1 MSEIGKLESRVRDFI
16 NSTRRQ
22 SILLKKSADWNTLCS
37 ALDIVGDTQL
47 AIDSYPQFHKTKDDG
62 AIYLLIYGILQGLLL
77 QQNAA
82 KNIGRVLGF
91 KVKLPKQLNDIRV
104 IRNGAAGHPMSQ
116 KENGLSRSCFI
127 SRGTILPKSFQLM
140 TIFAHNNDYKIESI
154 SIPKLIDIQ
163 RKYLSEVLEKVV
175 VELERQ
181 EMEHRKKHS
190 GKKLLDSFPHTI
202 DYHFSKIYESTRS
215 SDSLPLG
222 EINLKVISKALENF
236 KSELEIRGEWNV
248 YDAID
253 YHYDLLEY
261 PLNRLVEYFDGENII
276 NAKDAYIYTSFLSGQ
291 IESLKEIAKELDE
304 KYESN
309 SLANRHEKGLKKG
322 QISL

>member
-22 SILLKKSADWNTLCS
+22 FILLKKSADWNTLCS

-140 TIFAHNNDYKIESI
+140 TILF
-154 SIPKLIDIQ
+154 
-163 RKYLSEVLEKVV
+163 
-175 VELERQ
+175 
-181 EMEHRKKHS
+181 
-190 GKKLLDSFPHTI
+190 F
-202 DYHFSKIYESTRS
+202 
-215 SDSLPLG
+215 
-222 EINLKVISKALENF
+222 
-236 KSELEIRGEWNV
+236 
-248 YDAID
+248 
-253 YHYDLLEY
+253 
-261 PLNRLVEYFDGENII
+261 
-276 NAKDAYIYTSFLSGQ
+276 
-291 IESLKEIAKELDE
+291 
-304 KYESN
+304 
-309 SLANRHEKGLKKG
+309 
-322 QISL
+322 